1 MSIGWEGSVERHRVA
16 EAVPRRCWRGPM
28 RDTLVEL
35 ARPALAVAA
44 QVLAVRGALGW
55 STVAAL
61 EAALVAPEIPEN
73 LALKPR
79 EGTT

>member
-1 MSIGWEGSVERHRVA
+1 
-16 EAVPRRCWRGPM
+16 M